1 MLFQQGATLDASRED
16 MGIITVS
23 QSISTLGIIE
33 SANSMALAM
42 FGYNKRD
49 MVGQVCV
56 CGTKYQSLLTTLEY
70 MSLCLGSEPSEPSDT
85 QVELGFHAA
94 LCPSMTLGV

>member
-1 MLFQQGATLDASRED
+1 MVLFQQGATLDASRED

-56 CGTKYQSLLTTLEY
+56 WYQVPVVVDNSRVHVTL
-70 MSLCLGSEPSEPSDT
+70 
-85 QVELGFHAA
+85 F
-94 LCPSMTLGV
+94 GV